1 MRNKKKEGTFQRDCR
16 FWAQMVPEG
25 FSVEG
30 HNGKRDS
37 EKELKQ

>member
-1 MRNKKKEGTFQRDCR
+1 MRSRKKEGQFQRDCR

-25 FSVEG
+25 LRVEG
-30 HNGKRDS
+30 HNGKGDS